1 MKRKAIALAY
11 DECHLLSELEKTKW
25 ALDSARSNFENVVE
39 PDLIDCYIYELNSVQ
54 MRYKFLLTSIR
65 NYELRT
71 QKNPEDFYT
80 KNPLELSES

>member
-39 PDLIDCYIYELNSVQ
+39 PDLIDCYIYELQAMQ
-54 MRYKFLLTSIR
+54 MRYKFLLEKAKQSNISAKE
-65 NYELRT
+65 YHI
-71 QKNPEDFYT
+71 
-80 KNPLELSES
+80 

>member
-39 PDLIDCYIYELNSVQ
+39 PDLIDCYIYELQAVQ
-54 MRYKFLLTSIR
+54 MRYKFLLEKAKQSNISAKGYQTV
-65 NYELRT
+65 
-71 QKNPEDFYT
+71 P
-80 KNPLELSES
+80 